1 MFRYYKFV
9 IFMSLILA
17 LSCSTENNIEVP
29 PTEIPVQG
37 RSPSERGGVER
48 IEEYPGDI
56 RDWFYW
62 PDS

>member
-1 MFRYYKFV
+1 
-9 IFMSLILA
+9 MSLILA
-17 LSCSTENNIEVP
+17 LSCSTDNNIEVP

-48 IEEYPGDI
+48 VEEYPGDI